1 MDLVINTFGTRIRR
15 EHEQILV
22 EIPNEKKPHRY
33 PARRLDRILI
43 IGSSSISA
51 DAVRL
56 AMKFGVDV
64 SYIGQFGKPEARIV
78 PSAPT
83 GSTKVRHA
91 QFRVALVGD
100 AFSYARQFVL
110 GKMRNQISAAAALNR
125 APDAVARMQK
135 ALRQAELTDN
145 IGTLMSAEGR
155 AAERYFSGAWSHVF
169 QGDGR
174 DQRGGDSVNAA
185 LNYGYGVLYNEL
197 ERAILFSGLDP
208 FVGMLH
214 SERYGKPSLVLDLV
228 EEFRVAAIDA
238 AVLPLFANNL
248 FAPRDFIHADGR
260 ASLSP
265 YGRKKLIAEIFAQLN
280 AMIAWNGCERKLSDV
295 ITLQAQALARS
306 LLKETPDYA
315 PFVAPASFYEK
326 SISPD
331 RHLVEKPQ
339 PAPAR

>member
-1 MDLVINTFGTRIRR
+1 MDLIISTFGTKIRR

-22 EIPNEKKPHRY
+22 EIPNEKKSRRY

-43 IGSSSISA
+43 MGSSSISA
-51 DAVRL
+51 DAVQL
-56 AMKFGVDV
+56 AMKFGVDI

-91 QFRVALVGD
+91 QFRVALMGD
-100 AFSYARQFVL
+100 AFSYAKRFVL
-110 GKMRNQISAAAALNR
+110 GKMRNQIGAAMALGR
-125 APDAVARMQK
+125 DLDAVASMRE
-135 ALRQAELTDN
+135 ALGRAERADN
-145 IGTLMSAEGR
+145 VGSLMSAEGR
-155 AAERYFSGAWSHVF
+155 GAERYFSGAWNHVI
-169 QGDGR
+169 GATGR
-174 DQRGGDSVNAA
+174 DQRGGDPVNAA

-197 ERAILFSGLDP
+197 ERAILFAGLDP

-248 FAPRDFIHADGR
+248 FASRDFTHADGKVT
-260 ASLSP
+260 LST
-265 YGRKKLIAEIFAQLN
+265 YGRRKLILEVFAQLN
-280 AMIAWNGCERKLSDV
+280 TAVVWNGCERTLADI

-306 LLKETPDYA
+306 LLKATPDYE
-315 PFVAPASFYEK
+315 PFVAPPSFYEK

-331 RHLVEKPQ
+331 RRLVEKSQ
-339 PAPAR
+339 PAPVR